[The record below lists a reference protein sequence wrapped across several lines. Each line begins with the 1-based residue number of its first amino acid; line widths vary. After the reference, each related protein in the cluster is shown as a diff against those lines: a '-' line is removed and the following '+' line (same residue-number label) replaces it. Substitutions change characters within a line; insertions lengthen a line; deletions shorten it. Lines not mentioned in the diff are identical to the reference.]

1 MYDYEIEH
9 ICSYSAQLNTNLE
22 MLGAVPAGIRL
33 NAFVDHGEVTGPKL
47 HGKFRKGGGDW
58 ATIRTDGIL
67 YLDVRGTLETDD
79 GALIYITYNGVG
91 DMGED
96 GYEKFQRGENPGIV
110 QLRTAPMMQSS
121 HPDYLWVNRLQFIE
135 VGEVDFSTLIVSY
148 DVYALK

>member
-1 MYDYEIEH
+1 
-9 ICSYSAQLNTNLE
+9 
-22 MLGAVPAGIRL
+22 
-33 NAFVDHGEVTGPKL
+33 
-47 HGKFRKGGGDW
+47 
-58 ATIRTDGIL
+58 
-67 YLDVRGTLETDD
+67 
-79 GALIYITYNGVG
+79 
-91 DMGED
+91 MGED